1 MALLKRMQFINVHRL
16 VGETALNRLDQLE
29 ANQIQTFGASRKTLT
44 FADRD
49 RVRQAVSSVNN
60 SVNGAFRNQFTSLI
74 GVKSR
79 HC

>member
-1 MALLKRMQFINVHRL
+1 
-16 VGETALNRLDQLE
+16 
-29 ANQIQTFGASRKTLT
+29 
-44 FADRD
+44 
-49 RVRQAVSSVNN
+49 VRQAVSSVNN